1 MGFAI
6 ASNALQKCIEDL
18 VEQMKESVDA
28 ETLMRIY
35 WSEKEIR
42 KGNGEGASEEKQEG
56 QEEEQSPVSSPS
68 LHSEPLAARAK
79 KRLPAR
85 RQRRRGGIK
94 QHRATKSDETFRVAM
109 ERLPHIPADRWL
121 LRWMKFQ
128 LQRATF
134 EGRSFNRRV
143 FNFGEDLHDGQVLK
157 VLFSCISGKPSG
169 FRDDS
174 YMDDQRRSELVLRDV
189 CKHTLPPFRGLLTA
203 AHIYQKDTLLNAA
216 FLAQLCRQLPH
227 MSSLKGTHARN
238 VLDTLE
244 ALLKRWKAVSSKIR
258 ALSQPETYASYRR
271 GFVFL
276 LLPFLPSLFLLL
288 FFSSLLCSLV
298 VGLT

>member
-6 ASNALQKCIEDL
+6 ASTALHKCLRDL
-18 VEQMKESVDA
+18 VSQMKESVDA

-35 WSEKEIR
+35 WSEKEVA
-42 KGNGEGASEEKQEG
+42 KGTGGGTASDNMSEEKG
-56 QEEEQSPVSSPS
+56 IAEENSPSQSPNAQQES
-68 LHSEPLAARAK
+68 LAART
-79 KRLPAR
+79 KRQQLPVR

-121 LRWMKFQ
+121 LRWIKFQ

-157 VLFSCISGKPSG
+157 VLFSCISGQPSG

-189 CKHTLPPFRGLLTA
+189 CRHTSPPFRGLLTA

-244 ALLKRWKAVSSKIR
+244 SLLEQWEAVSTKIR
-258 ALSQPETYASYRR
+258 SLSQPLAYASYRR
-271 GFVFL
+271 KCVL
-276 LLPFLPSLFLLL
+276 RRI
-288 FFSSLLCSLV
+288 CSLH
-298 VGLT
+298 L